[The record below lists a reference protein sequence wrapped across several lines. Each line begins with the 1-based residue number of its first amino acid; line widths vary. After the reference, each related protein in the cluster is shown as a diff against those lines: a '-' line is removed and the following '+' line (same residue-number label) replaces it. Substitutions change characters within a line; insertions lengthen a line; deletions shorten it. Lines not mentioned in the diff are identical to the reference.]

1 MIDIPTL
8 ADQIA
13 QAAADKTPL
22 QLQGGGSK
30 AFYGEVVEGT
40 LLPLGEHRGI
50 INYEPSELVI
60 TARAGTPLKE
70 IEQLLERE
78 GQMLG
83 FEPPRFS
90 DNATLGG
97 TIACG
102 LSGPRRPYAGAARDF
117 VLGVTL
123 MNGKG
128 QLLKFG
134 GQVMKNVA
142 GYDLS
147 RLMCGAL
154 GTLGVLLEISLKVIP
169 KPQYEETRVIAADF
183 SQMQHLLAEIGRKP
197 FPVSATLLENNRLFI
212 RLSGAQGGVA
222 EASQHIGGDKLS
234 DNDAP
239 WLGVKEQQHDFFN
252 QPKPLWRLSLPPMA
266 PAVPASLFDGPTLI
280 EWGGALRWLYS
291 QQSDSLQQWAKANG
305 GHATCFKNPLP
316 GSPIF
321 TPLPPALLALHQR
334 LKARFDPAGI
344 LNPGRLYPDL

>member
-1 MIDIPTL
+1 MIDLHSL
-8 ADQIA
+8 AAQIE

-22 QLQGGGSK
+22 QPQGSGSK
-30 AFYGEVVEGT
+30 AFYGEPTEAT
-40 LLPLGEHRGI
+40 PLYLGEHRGI

-70 IEQLLERE
+70 IEQQLEQQ

-102 LSGPRRPYAGAARDF
+102 LSGPRRPYAGAVRDF

-123 MNGKG
+123 MNGQG
-128 QLLKFG
+128 QLLTFG

-154 GTLGVLLEISLKVIP
+154 GTLGILLEISLKVIP
-169 KPQYEETRVIAADF
+169 KPHYEETRLITADF
-183 SQMQHLLAEIGRKP
+183 SQMQRLLADIGHKP
-197 FPVSATLLENNRLFI
+197 FPVSATLHENQRLFI
-212 RLSGAQGGVA
+212 RLSGAQGGVS
-222 EASQHIGGDKLS
+222 EASQHIGGERLS
-234 DNDAP
+234 DNELP
-239 WLGVKEQQHDFFN
+239 WQGIKEQQHTFFN
-252 QPKPLWRLSLPPMA
+252 QSAPLWRLSLPPMA
-266 PAVPASLFDGPTLI
+266 PDVPASLCDGTPLT

-291 QQSDSLQQWAKANG
+291 QQGDQLQQWAKTNG
-305 GHATCFKNPLP
+305 GHATCFRNPLP
-316 GSPIF
+316 GSKIF
-321 TPLPPALLALHQR
+321 TPLSPPLLALHQR

-344 LNPGRLYPDL
+344 LNPGRLYPNL